1 MFDYTDP
8 VGGAHLADTGSLA
21 RYRALVHA
29 GYRRAALRP
38 RSAFTLP
45 EAFVESGRT
54 PESAVVSWLAFPRLQ
69 NDVSDDVVDSD
80 RFNRQEEYVEWRSER
95 DAAGNLVSVTF
106 TTEFSEY
113 YEALAATSADAVTSE
128 LGRLAGGVVSNRD
141 VFGPRFDPDRA
152 TASGRSLQLLEMA
165 RRNPWTNGD
174 KGIAFLMH
182 GSNTLGALFALLAEC
197 AVPNTRIDASE
208 VCGAV
213 SGACVPGRSSDPA
226 VCQAVQ
232 ELARQKMGFTL
243 ADPAGIQ
250 ILRLGGIWKM
260 DGEQIDVGAH
270 PEIWKISRNGRR
282 AVLKVPAAL
291 TLGDDAIPDGA
302 AVARKLTVGA
312 KVVFLPDADLPS
324 WARAGQESSRM
335 LTD

>member
-1 MFDYTDP
+1 MFDYSDP
-8 VGGAHLADTGSLA
+8 VAGEHLASTGSLA
-21 RYRALVHA
+21 SYRALVHA

-45 EAFVESGRT
+45 EAFTESGKT
-54 PESAVVSWLAFPRLQ
+54 PESSTVSWLAFPRLQ
-69 NDVSDDVVDSD
+69 TVADSVVDSD
-80 RFNRQEEYVEWRSER
+80 RFRRQEEYVEWRSER
-95 DAAGNLVSVTF
+95 DGQGNLLNVTF

-113 YEALAATSADAVTSE
+113 YEALAATSGAAVTSE
-128 LGRLAGGVVSNRD
+128 FSRLAGSPVSARD
-141 VFGPRFDPDRA
+141 IFGAGFDPDRA
-152 TASGRSLQLLEMA
+152 TPSGRSVQLLAMA
-165 RRNPWTNGD
+165 RRNPWANGD

-182 GSNTLGALFALLAEC
+182 PSNTLDALFGLLAEC
-197 AVPNTRIDASE
+197 AVPNTSIDSSD

-226 VCQAVQ
+226 VCQAAQ
-232 ELARQKMGFTL
+232 ELARQKMGLTL

-250 ILRLGGIWKM
+250 ILRLGGIWKLA
-260 DGEQIDVGAH
+260 GAQIDVRAH

-282 AVLKVPAAL
+282 AVLNVVPTL
-291 TLGDDAIPDGA
+291 TIGDDAILDGA

-312 KVVFLPDADLPS
+312 KVWFLPDADLPS